1 MRQSIGGTWLF
12 SLVII
17 FILLF
22 TAYLAV
28 AINYS
33 KSFKVKNE
41 VINIIEREEGLT
53 SNIDAADPGAIE
65 QIASYL
71 ESVGYVNHGKC
82 PKNYQGYG
90 EYKDGSTTKYSYCV
104 RKYNTYNEI
113 EKQRSYYSVVLFF
126 DMDLPIF
133 GDLFTFK
140 VTGETTEIQ
149 YPADCL
155 TWGEC

>member
-12 SLVII
+12 SLMII

-53 SNIDAADPGAIE
+53 SNDNKTDPGAIE
-65 QIASYL
+65 QIANYL
-71 ESVGYVNHGKC
+71 TSVGYINHGVC
-82 PKNYQGYG
+82 PSGYQGYIK
-90 EYKDGSTTKYSYCV
+90 YQDGNRVKYSYCIK
-104 RKYNTYNEI
+104 KYNSYNEV
-113 EKQRSYYSVVLFF
+113 EKQKAYYSVVLFF
-126 DMDLPIF
+126 NMDLPIF
-133 GDLFTFK
+133 GDFFTFRVK
-140 VTGETTEIQ
+140 GETTEIQ

-155 TWGEC
+155 TWKEC